1 MASNFDAT
9 EKTFAEIK
17 RLAAQEPFE
26 PFRIQVD
33 GEQIAIDHPN
43 SIAFHPE
50 VPFLTIH
57 TRTDI
62 YKVAVAKVSLVR
74 ESCAS

>member
-1 MASNFDAT
+1 MSESFDSA
-9 EKTFAEIK
+9 EKTFNEIK
-17 RLAAQEPFE
+17 RLTAQEPFE

-33 GEQIAIDHPN
+33 GKEISVDHPN

-50 VPFLTIH
+50 VPYLTIH

-62 YKVAVAKVSLVR
+62 YKVAVANVSIVR
-74 ESCAS
+74 ESYAS

>member
-1 MASNFDAT
+1 MSSDFDSV

-17 RLAAQEPFE
+17 RLVAADTFE
-26 PFRIQVD
+26 PFRLRVD
-33 GEQIAIDHPN
+33 GEEINVDHPN
-43 SIAFHPE
+43 CIAFHPE

-62 YKVAVAKVSLVR
+62 FRIAVKNVALVR
-74 ESCAS
+74 ESYAS